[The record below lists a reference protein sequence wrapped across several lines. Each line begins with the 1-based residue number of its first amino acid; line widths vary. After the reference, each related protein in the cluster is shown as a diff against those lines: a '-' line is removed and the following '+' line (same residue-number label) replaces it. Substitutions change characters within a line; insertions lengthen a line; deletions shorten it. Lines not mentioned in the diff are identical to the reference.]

1 MEIKTTTTLIQ
12 RNNISNTEDNVI
24 TREIKTLQGK

>member
-1 MEIKTTTTLIQ
+1 MEIKTTTLIQ